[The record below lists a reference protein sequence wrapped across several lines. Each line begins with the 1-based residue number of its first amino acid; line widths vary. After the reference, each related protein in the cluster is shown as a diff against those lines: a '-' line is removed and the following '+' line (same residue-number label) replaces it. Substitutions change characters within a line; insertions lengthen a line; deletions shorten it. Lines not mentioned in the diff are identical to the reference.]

1 METIKTRDLTIRETR
16 EEDLELFFQWE
27 RMPEVTAFFSIADG
41 QSRETVE
48 EVYRRD
54 LADPGWRQYTVLLTG
69 TGAPIGR
76 IVLADRIE
84 GWKVE
89 IFRIYIADPALRGKG
104 YGKQAMLA
112 VLKLCFEDWG
122 MERVYLDHYTGNP
135 AAGLYLSLG
144 FQYEGIL
151 RSNCR
156 KNGRL
161 YDVHLMSM
169 LKHEYNAL
177 YQSP

>member
-1 METIKTRDLTIRETR
+1 MDPIQTRDLTIRETSQ
-16 EEDLELFFQWE
+16 EDLDYFFQWE
-27 RMPEVTAFFSIADG
+27 QRPEVTAFFSIAEG
-41 QSRETVE
+41 QSRATVE

-54 LADPGWRQYTVLLTG
+54 LQDPGRRQYTVLLTE

-76 IVLADRIE
+76 IVLADFIE

-89 IFRIYIADPALRGKG
+89 VFRIYIADPALRGKG

-112 VLKLCFEDWG
+112 VLKLCFVDWG

-144 FQYEGIL
+144 FQYEGVL

-156 KNGRL
+156 KNGKL
-161 YDVHLMSM
+161 
-169 LKHEYNAL
+169 
-177 YQSP
+177 